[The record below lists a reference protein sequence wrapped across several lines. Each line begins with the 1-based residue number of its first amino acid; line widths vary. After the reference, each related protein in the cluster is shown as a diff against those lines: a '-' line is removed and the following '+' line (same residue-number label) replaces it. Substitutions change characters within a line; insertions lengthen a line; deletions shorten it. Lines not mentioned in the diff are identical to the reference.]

1 VSQVYDVD
9 ALRRT
14 EFPWAAQGDRVY
26 LNHASTG
33 PLPARSRRALSAWT
47 ESRGEPWRISDDME
61 FEVMERAR
69 DLAARL
75 IGATADEI
83 ALMTNTSHGINIA
96 SRCLPLRKGDV
107 VLSSDRE
114 FPANVYP
121 WMALAREGIVYER
134 IPCTAGGLP
143 DDEAI
148 LQALDRPRVRVLT
161 LSWVSFATGFTVDL
175 ERMGRACR
183 ERDIYFVVDAIQ
195 GVGVRPLDTH
205 RCHIDILACGGQKW
219 LLSPWGTGF
228 AYVRRDLA
236 RKLEPREVGW
246 LAVRGSRDFN
256 RLVDYDLSWYDDAR
270 RFEVG
275 TLPYQ
280 DFAAFC
286 TSVEMLLDVGIAC
299 ISSHVSALVDRM
311 MSRLH
316 SGGAV
321 VVTPDDGAR
330 RAGIVTVR
338 TNDAERVSEQ
348 LARAGIVCGVREGA
362 IRLSPH
368 LYSTE
373 DDVDRAVDV
382 LLTKDRRPLTRDP

>member
-1 VSQVYDVD
+1 VTQAYDVE
-9 ALRRT
+9 ALRRA
-14 EFPWAAQGDRVY
+14 EFPWAARGDRVY

-33 PLPARSRRALSAWT
+33 PLPARTLRALSTWT

-61 FEVMERAR
+61 FDVMDRAR

-75 IGATADEI
+75 IGATAHEI
-83 ALMTNTSHGINIA
+83 ALTTNTSHGINIA
-96 SRCLPLRKGDV
+96 ARCLPLRDGDI

-121 WMALAREGIVYER
+121 WMALAREGITYER
-134 IPCTAGGLP
+134 IPCTSTGLP
-143 DDEAI
+143 DEEAI
-148 LQALDRPRVRVLT
+148 LRALDRPRVRVLT
-161 LSWVSFATGFTVDL
+161 LSWVSFATGFTCDL

-195 GVGVRPLDTH
+195 GVGVRPLDVH

-219 LLSPWGTGF
+219 LLSPWGSGF
-228 AYVRRDLA
+228 AYVRRDLV

-256 RLVDYDLSWYDDAR
+256 RLVEYDLSWYDDAR

-280 DFAAFC
+280 DLAAFC
-286 TSVEMLLDVGIAC
+286 ASVEMLLDVGIPC
-299 ISSHVSALVDRM
+299 ISAHVSALMDKTIV
-311 MSRLH
+311 RLR
-316 SGGAV
+316 SAGAAV
-321 VVTPDDGAR
+321 ITPDDAAR

-338 TNDAERVSEQ
+338 ANDAEGVSER
-348 LARAGIVCGVREGA
+348 LARAGIVCGLREGA

-373 DDVDRAVDV
+373 DDVDRAVD
-382 LLTKDRRPLTRDP
+382 LILGR